1 MMSIVKLTPGTVGD
15 YLTRHVAALDSTELG
30 RTKLAD
36 YYQVAGES
44 PGRWMGSGLTGLGMK
59 PGDEV
64 TAEQMKYLFEQGR
77 HPLSDQLIEALGPDA
92 SDRDKARAIRLG
104 QKFPE
109 FDKATPFQLE
119 LARRYDEATRGRSLS
134 ATDGRNLRARLRS
147 EVGAELFLAKHG
159 REPLTRNEL
168 YGFIAKVSA
177 PPKAVSGFDL
187 TFSPVKSV
195 STLWALADPKL
206 AALIRQA
213 HDDSVAH
220 TLDWLESS
228 AVFTRRGAGGV
239 RQVTTRGLIAAA
251 FTHRDSRAGNP
262 DLHTHVAV
270 ANKVQ
275 AEDGTWLALDGD
287 TLYKARVDASEE
299 YNTHLETRLK
309 ELGLRFAP
317 RPTIEPGRRPVRE
330 IVGVP
335 SELLDAWS
343 VRARTIRVKE
353 KELARR
359 FQDEHGRPPTPIER
373 IELAQQATLAT
384 REHKHAPISEATQRA
399 RWQHEALG
407 VLGPVAYARMRD
419 TLFGA
424 PPAPAPVLDDAWF
437 DRVAQ
442 VVVETIERD
451 RAEWGPTHVRA
462 EASRQART
470 HNVGLDQLDAAVDRL
485 VATALSRHSVP
496 LDASDDGIVEPAG
509 LRRPDGTSVY
519 VRAFSARYSSARIL
533 AAEADLVNAAGAR
546 GGRVVDPNSLHLAL
560 LQSLANRAPL
570 NPGQRDLVTAMATSD
585 RRLMVAIAPAGT
597 GKTTAL
603 RTLAA
608 AWRNSRGH
616 VLGLAPSAAA
626 ADQLQE
632 QLGGRTETLHK
643 LAWHLARPEEP
654 LPEWAGRVGPASML
668 VIDEAGMADTLTL
681 HAVVTWAIGR
691 SAAVRLVGDTA
702 QLGAVGAGGV
712 LRDIDATWSAIRLEE
727 VVRFTDP
734 AEATASLELR
744 DGNLSG
750 LGYYFDH
757 DRVHVGD
764 SDTVLDQVLDAWA
777 FDRQNGLDA
786 IMLAPTREQVAQ
798 LNALAR
804 DARLGGHLARWEV
817 PLRDGNAASK
827 GDVVITRTNDRRLRV
842 GASDWVRNGDRWLV
856 TRARASG
863 AMTVKHLR
871 TGKTTVLPAD
881 YVAASVDLGYATTIH
896 TAQGTT
902 ADTCH
907 GILTGAEARQLF
919 YTMASR
925 GRQANHLYLQVTGP
939 VDEHSAN
946 DARVLEPPSAA
957 ELLEAIL
964 ARDDGPVSA
973 TTLRRELARPAE
985 PLAHAVACYL
995 DAITYAAE
1003 QIAEP
1008 GLKDAIDRLPSA
1020 FTMLEDA
1027 PAWPT
1032 LRAHLFVIAADG
1044 RNPLGAFRAVV
1055 EEGPVDDARDAAAV
1069 LDHRLDRLDPDA
1081 GRRPLPWLPGVP
1093 ARLAADRYWAGY
1105 LTQRAQLVTRLGRE
1119 VRDEALAA
1127 TTEPAWLHRLH
1138 IDLPDEVVADI
1149 AQWRAAHGIPDTD
1162 LRPTGPM
1169 THHPAEVRVQE
1180 QLNDLTLTDRPAVQ
1194 LWNRLLTA
1202 WAPVL
1207 ADDPGTAL
1215 LAQELAHRSAT
1226 LDGLEKDVVAAI
1238 NRRPLPVDQP
1248 AAALRLRLDY
1258 DLRPDRPVIWETVVP
1273 PRRPSPRPTHTG
1285 PSLRPDEHLVRS
1297 PDPFPGGPHRQDPGG
1312 YSIGR

>member
-1 MMSIVKLTPGTVGD
+1 MMSIVKLSAGRAYD
-15 YLTRHVAALDSTELG
+15 YLTRQVAAMDSTELG
-30 RTKLAD
+30 RMKLAD
-36 YYQVAGES
+36 YYQAAGEA
-44 PGRWMGSGLTGLGMK
+44 PGRWTGSGLAGLGMK

-64 TAEQMKYLFEQGR
+64 TAEQMRYLFAQGC
-77 HPLSDQLIEALGPDA
+77 HPLSDQLIDALGPEA

-104 QKFPE
+104 QKFPDFE
-109 FDKATPFQLE
+109 KATPFQLQV
-119 LARRYDEATRGRSLS
+119 ARRYDEATRGRSLS
-134 ATDGRNLRARLRS
+134 TVDGRNLRARLRS
-147 EVGAELFLAKHG
+147 EVGAELFLARRG

-206 AALIRQA
+206 AGLIRQA
-213 HDDSVAH
+213 HDESVAH
-220 TLDWLESS
+220 TLAWLESN

-275 AEDGTWLALDGD
+275 ADDGTWLALDGD
-287 TLYKARVDASEE
+287 AIYKARVDASEE

-317 RPTIEPGRRPVRE
+317 RPTVEPGRRPVRE

-335 SELLDAWS
+335 TELLDAWS

-373 IELAQQATLAT
+373 IELAQQATLST
-384 REHKHAPISEATQRA
+384 REHKHAPVSEATQRA
-399 RWQHEALG
+399 RWQHEALR
-407 VLGPVAYARMRD
+407 VLGQVAYARVRD
-419 TLFGA
+419 TLFGT
-424 PPAPAPVLDDAWF
+424 PPAPPPVLDDAWF
-437 DRVAQ
+437 DRVARFAIAA
-442 VVVETIERD
+442 IERD

-470 HNVGLDQLDAAVDRL
+470 HNVALAQLDSAVDRL
-485 VATALSRHSVP
+485 VATALERHSIP
-496 LDASDDGIVEPAG
+496 LNAQRDGIVEPAG

-533 AAEADLVNAAGAR
+533 AAEADLVSAAGLG
-546 GGRVVDPNSLHLAL
+546 GGRVADTNSLHLAL
-560 LQSLANRAPL
+560 LQSLANRTPL

-585 RRLMVAIAPAGT
+585 RRLMLAIAPAGT

-603 RTLAA
+603 RALAA

-643 LAWHLARPEEP
+643 LAWQLAHPDQP
-654 LPEWAGRVGPASML
+654 LPEWAARVGPASML

-681 HAVVTWAIGR
+681 HAVATWAIGR
-691 SAAVRLVGDTA
+691 GATLRLVGDTA

-712 LRDIDATWSAIRLEE
+712 LRDIDATWGALRLEE

-744 DGNLSG
+744 DGNPSG

-757 DRVHVGD
+757 DRIHVGD
-764 SDTVLDQVLDAWA
+764 PDTVLDQVLAAWTV
-777 FDRQNGLDA
+777 DRQHGLDA
-786 IMLAPTREQVAQ
+786 VMLAPTREQVAQ

-804 DARLGGHLARWEV
+804 DARLGGRLARWEV

-827 GDVVITRTNDRRLRV
+827 GDVVVTRTNDRRLRV
-842 GASDWVRNGDRWLV
+842 GTSDWVRNGDRWLV
-856 TRARASG
+856 TRTRASG
-863 AMTVKHLR
+863 AMSVKHLR

-907 GILTGAEARQLF
+907 GILTGSETRQLL
-919 YTMASR
+919 YTMSSR
-925 GRQANHLYLQVTGP
+925 GRQANHLFVQVTGP
-939 VDEHSAN
+939 IDEHAAN
-946 DARVLEPPSAA
+946 DSRVLKPPSAA

-964 ARDDGPVSA
+964 ARDDSPVSA

-985 PLAHAVACYL
+985 PLAHAIACYL
-995 DAITYAAE
+995 DAISYAAE
-1003 QIAEP
+1003 QTAEQP
-1008 GLKDAIDRLPSA
+1008 VKDAIDQLPSA
-1020 FTMLEDA
+1020 FMLEDA

-1032 LRAHLFVIAADG
+1032 LRAHLLVIAADG
-1044 RNPLGAFRAVV
+1044 RNPLGAFRAAV
-1055 EEGPVDDARDAAAV
+1055 EEGPLDDAHDAAAV

-1081 GRRPLPWLPGVP
+1081 RRRPLPWLPGIP
-1093 ARLAADRYWAGY
+1093 TRLAQDRDWAGY

-1119 VRDEALAA
+1119 VREESLSFGA
-1127 TTEPAWLHRLH
+1127 EPAWLHRLH
-1138 IDLPDEVVADI
+1138 IDLPDEVIADI
-1149 AQWRAAHGIPDTD
+1149 AQWRAAHGVPDTD

-1169 THHPAEVRVQE
+1169 THHPAEVRVQQ
-1180 QLNDLTLTDRPAVQ
+1180 QLNDLTLPDRPEVQ
-1194 LWNRLLTA
+1194 RWTYLLTR

-1215 LAQELAHRSAT
+1215 LAQELAHRSRAVSD
-1226 LDGLEKDVVAAI
+1226 LYDDVPAAI
-1238 NRRPLPVDQP
+1238 FRRPLPVDQP
-1248 AAALRLRLDY
+1248 AAALRLRLDH
-1258 DLRPDRPVIWETVVP
+1258 DLRPDRPVIWETVD
-1273 PRRPSPRPTHTG
+1273 PRDRPSPWPTASG
-1285 PSLRPDEHLVRS
+1285 PGHLEPTLTRHH
-1297 PDPFPGGPHRQDPGG
+1297 DPSPGGPPRPDRDTPG
-1312 YSIGR
+1312 IGW

>member
-44 PGRWMGSGLTGLGMK
+44 PGRWMGSGLSGLGMK

-77 HPLSDQLIEALGPDA
+77 HPLSYQLIEALGPDA
-92 SDRDKARAIRLG
+92 SGRDKARAIRLG
-104 QKFPE
+104 QKFAE
-109 FDKATPFQLE
+109 FGRATPFQLE
-119 LARRYDEATRGRSLS
+119 FARRYDEATRGRSLS
-134 ATDGRNLRARLRS
+134 TTDGRNLRAKLRS

-168 YGFIAKVSA
+168 YGFIAKVSSS
-177 PPKAVSGFDL
+177 PKAVSGFDL

-195 STLWALADPKL
+195 SALWALADPKL
-206 AALIRQA
+206 AALIRQT

-220 TLDWLESS
+220 TLDWLEKN

-275 AEDGTWLALDGD
+275 ADDGTWLALDGD
-287 TLYKARVDASEE
+287 ALYKARVDASEE

-317 RPTIEPGRRPVRE
+317 RPTVEPGRRPVRE
-330 IVGVP
+330 IVGIPVD
-335 SELLDAWS
+335 LLDAWS

-384 REHKHAPISEATQRA
+384 REHKHAPVSEAKQRA
-399 RWQHEALG
+399 RWQHEALR

-424 PPAPAPVLDDAWF
+424 PPAPPPVLDDAWF
-437 DRVAQ
+437 DRVARI
-442 VVVETIERD
+442 VVETIERD

-470 HNVGLDQLDAAVDRL
+470 QNVGLGQLDTAVDRL
-485 VATALSRHSVP
+485 AATALSRHSIP
-496 LDASDDGIVEPAG
+496 LDAPDDGTVEPAG

-533 AAEADLVNAAGAR
+533 AAEADLVNAASQ
-546 GGRVVDPNSLHLAL
+546 GGGWVVDPNSLHLAL
-560 LQSLANRAPL
+560 LQSLANRMPL
-570 NPGQRDLVTAMATSD
+570 NPGQRELVTAMATSD
-585 RRLMVAIAPAGT
+585 RRLMLAIAPAGT

-643 LAWHLARPEEP
+643 LAWHLARPDEP
-654 LPEWAGRVGPASML
+654 LPDWAGRVGPASML

-691 SAAVRLVGDTA
+691 GAAVRLVGDTA

-727 VVRFTDP
+727 VVRYP
-734 AEATASLELR
+734 AEAIASLELR

-764 SDTVLDQVLDAWA
+764 PDTVLDQVLDAWA
-777 FDRQNGLDA
+777 TDRQYGLDA

-804 DARLGGHLARWEV
+804 DTRLGGHLARWEV
-817 PLRDGNAASK
+817 PLRDGNGASK

-856 TRARASG
+856 TRTRASG

-871 TGKTTVLPAD
+871 SGKTTVLPSH
-881 YVAASVDLGYATTIH
+881 YVAASVDLGYATTVH

-907 GILTGAEARQLF
+907 GILTGAEARQLL

-925 GRQANHLYLQVTGP
+925 GRQANHLYLQVTGA

-964 ARDDGPVSA
+964 ARDDSPVSA
-973 TTLRRELARPAE
+973 TTLRRELARPGE

-1044 RNPLGAFRAVV
+1044 RNPLGAFRAAV
-1055 EEGPVDDARDAAAV
+1055 EEGPVDDARDPAAV
-1069 LDHRLDRLDPDA
+1069 LDHRLDRIDPDS
-1081 GRRPLPWLPGVP
+1081 GRRPLPWLPGIP
-1093 ARLAADRYWAGY
+1093 SRLAQDRHWVGY
-1105 LTQRAQLVTRLGRE
+1105 LSQRAQLVTRLGRE
-1119 VRDEALAA
+1119 VREEALSSGA
-1127 TTEPAWLHRLH
+1127 EPAWLHRLH

-1149 AQWRAAHGIPDTD
+1149 AQWRAAHGVPDTD

-1169 THHPAEVRVQE
+1169 THNPAEVRVQQ
-1180 QLNDLTLTDRPAVQ
+1180 QLNDLTLPGRPEVQ
-1194 LWNRLLTA
+1194 RWTYLLTR

-1215 LAQELAHRSAT
+1215 LAQELAHRSRAASE
-1226 LDGLEKDVVAAI
+1226 LYDDVPAAI
-1238 NRRPLPVDQP
+1238 FRRPLPVDQP
-1248 AAALRLRLDY
+1248 AAALRLRLDH
-1258 DLRPDRPVIWETVVP
+1258 DLRPDRPVFWETVD
-1273 PRRPSPRPTHTG
+1273 PRDRPSPWPTASG
-1285 PSLRPDEHLVRS
+1285 PGHLEPTPTRHH
-1297 PDPFPGGPHRQDPGG
+1297 DPSPGGPPRPDRDTPG
-1312 YSIGR
+1312 IGW

>member
-1 MMSIVKLTPGTVGD
+1 MMSIVKLSAGRAYD
-15 YLTRHVAALDSTELG
+15 YLTRQVAAMDSTELG
-30 RTKLAD
+30 RMKLAD
-36 YYQVAGES
+36 YYQAAGEA
-44 PGRWMGSGLTGLGMK
+44 PGCWMGSGLAGLGMK
-59 PGDEV
+59 PGDVV
-64 TAEQMKYLFEQGR
+64 TAEQMKYLFAQGC
-77 HPLSDQLIEALGPDA
+77 HPLGDLLLDALGPDA

-104 QKFPE
+104 QRFPE
-109 FDKATPFQLE
+109 FEKATPFQLE
-119 LARRYDEATRGRSLS
+119 VARRYDAATRGRSLS
-134 ATDGRNLRARLRS
+134 TTAGRDLRARLRG
-147 EVGAELFLAKHG
+147 EVGAELFLSKHG
-159 REPLTRNEL
+159 REPLNRNEL

-195 STLWALADPKL
+195 STLWALADPNL
-206 AALIRQA
+206 ATLIRQA
-213 HDDSVAH
+213 HDESIAH
-220 TLDWLESS
+220 TLDWIERNAL
-228 AVFTRRGAGGV
+228 FTRQGAGGV

-262 DLHTHVAV
+262 DLHTHVAI

-275 AEDGTWLALDGD
+275 TDDGTWLAIDGHA
-287 TLYKARVDASEE
+287 LYKARVDASEE
-299 YNTHLETRLK
+299 YNTHLEARLK

-317 RPTIEPGRRPVRE
+317 RPTVEPGRRPVRE

-335 SELLDAWS
+335 VELLDAWS

-384 REHKHAPISEATQRA
+384 RENKHAPISEATQRA
-399 RWQHEALG
+399 RWQHEALR

-419 TLFGA
+419 TLFGT
-424 PPAPAPVLDDAWF
+424 PPAPPPMLDDAWF
-437 DRVAQ
+437 HRVAL

-470 HNVGLDQLDAAVDRL
+470 HNVGLAQLEIAVDRL

-496 LDASDDGIVEPAG
+496 LDASGDGIVDPAG

-519 VRAFSARYSSARIL
+519 VRAFSARYSSKRIL
-533 AAEADLVNAAGAR
+533 AAEADLVNAAGQR

-560 LQSLANRAPL
+560 LESLANRTPL

-585 RRLMVAIAPAGT
+585 RRLMLAIAPAGT

-643 LAWHLARPEEP
+643 LAWHLARPDEP
-654 LPEWAGRVGPASML
+654 LPEWAGRVGPTSML

-691 SAAVRLVGDTA
+691 GAAVRLVGDTA
-702 QLGAVGAGGV
+702 QLGAIGAGGV
-712 LRDIDATWSAIRLEE
+712 LRDIDATWGAIRLEE

-744 DGNLSG
+744 DGNTSG

-764 SDTVLDQVLDAWA
+764 PDTVLDQVLDAWA
-777 FDRQNGLDA
+777 ADRQHGLDA

-827 GDVVITRTNDRRLRV
+827 GDVVITRTNDRRRRV

-856 TRARASG
+856 TRTRGSG

-881 YVAASVDLGYATTIH
+881 YVAASVELGYATTIH

-907 GILTGAEARQLF
+907 GILTGAEARQLL

-925 GRQANHLYLQVTGP
+925 GRQANHLYLEVTGP
-939 VDEHSAN
+939 VDGHSAN

-964 ARDDGPVSA
+964 ARDDSPISA
-973 TTLRRELARPAE
+973 TTLRRELARPGE

-1032 LRAHLFVIAADG
+1032 LRAHLLVIAADG
-1044 RNPLGAFRAVV
+1044 RNPLGAFRAAA
-1055 EEGPVDDARDAAAV
+1055 EEGPVDDAHDAAAV
-1069 LDHRLDRLDPDA
+1069 VDHRLDRLDPVS
-1081 GRRPLPWLPGVP
+1081 RRGPLPWLPGIP
-1093 ARLAADRYWAGY
+1093 DRLAQDRDWAGY
-1105 LTQRAQLVTRLGRE
+1105 LTQRAQLVARLGHE
-1119 VRDEALAA
+1119 VREEALAA

-1149 AQWRAAHGIPDTD
+1149 TQWRAAHSVPDTD

-1169 THHPAEVRVQE
+1169 THHPAEVRVQQ
-1180 QLNDLTLTDRPAVQ
+1180 QLNDLTLPDRPEVQ
-1194 LWNRLLTA
+1194 RWTYLLTR

-1215 LAQELAHRSAT
+1215 LAQELAHRSRAVSE
-1226 LDGLEKDVVAAI
+1226 LYDDVPAAI
-1238 NRRPLPVDQP
+1238 FRRPLPVDQP
-1248 AAALRLRLDY
+1248 AAALRLRLDH
-1258 DLRPDRPVIWETVVP
+1258 DLRPDRHDPWETIDS
-1273 PRRPSPRPTHTG
+1273 RDRPSPWPTASG
-1285 PSLRPDEHLVRS
+1285 PGHLEPTLTRHH
-1297 PDPFPGGPHRQDPGG
+1297 DPSPGGPPSHDRDAPG
-1312 YSIGR
+1312 IGW